1 MSQRPILTG
10 QDIAEAYGAVQ
21 SLLERG
27 LAGTGTTNREY
38 VVLRVLAARGPVDSP
53 ASLHAFLAAERQLDL
68 TPTAAGELL
77 ARLEARALATGTA
90 KDNPRPT
97 ELTPKGAEL
106 LRNLADR
113 VTPGTGQLFSSIPA
127 EDLATAHRVLRD
139 IIDRAPGIASTES
152 GGVTHHS

>member
-1 MSQRPILTG
+1 MSQTPILTG

-53 ASLHAFLAAERQLDL
+53 VSLHEFLAAERQLDL
-68 TPTAAGELL
+68 TPAAAGEVL
-77 ARLEARALATGTA
+77 AGLEARALATGTA
-90 KDNPRPT
+90 KDNPGPT
-97 ELTPKGAEL
+97 ELTPQGTEL
-106 LRNLADR
+106 LRNLADK
-113 VTPGTGQLFSSIPA
+113 VTPGTRELFSRIPV

-139 IIDRAPGIASTES
+139 IIDRAPAIAST
-152 GGVTHHS
+152 